1 MTICG
6 PSFFISFLPSLLS
19 PHAAQYKARAL
30 LSLGNHLMVG
40 HSLLW
45 KLSSTYFPC
54 AGHFQDW
61 ASFHSTT
68 QRSYETPGILNAP
81 RQAKIPNRWQP
92 YTIRKV
98 IGYSHPHLAAAWE
111 HYNSH
116 IPGKMRFSWSIIQ
129 RYWTKKLKIWLPLA
143 KNQAPESF

>member
-1 MTICG
+1 MW
-6 PSFFISFLPSLLS
+6 PFVDPHSLYPFFPLSSLPMLHNTEPGLCSVWAITWWS
-19 PHAAQYKARAL
+19 
-30 LSLGNHLMVG
+30 VT
-40 HSLLW
+40 LLW

-68 QRSYETPGILNAP
+68 HCSYETPGILNAP

-92 YTIRKV
+92 YTIQKV
-98 IGYSHPHLAAAWE
+98 IGYSHPHLAVAWE
-111 HYNSH
+111 HHNSH